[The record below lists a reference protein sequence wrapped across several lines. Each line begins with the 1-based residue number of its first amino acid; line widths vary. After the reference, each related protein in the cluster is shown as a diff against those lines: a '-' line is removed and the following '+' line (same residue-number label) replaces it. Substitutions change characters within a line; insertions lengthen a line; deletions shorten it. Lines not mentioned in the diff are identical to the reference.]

1 MTVARTA
8 LFLLGAAL
16 LEAGG
21 DALIRRGLNDRLYLQ
36 LGLGGVALL
45 AYGVPVNV
53 SGLPFGRMI
62 GSYIALF
69 FLVSQV
75 IGVLI
80 FHDAVDWRMIAGGT
94 FTVAGGCVL
103 LT

>member
-1 MTVARTA
+1 M
-8 LFLLGAAL
+8 
-16 LEAGG
+16 
-21 DALIRRGLNDRLYLQ
+21 NDRLYLL
-36 LGLGGVALL
+36 LGLGGVALV
-45 AYGVPVNV
+45 AYGVVVNV

-75 IGVLI
+75 IAVLA
-80 FHDAVDWRMIAGGT
+80 FHEPIDWRMIAGGT
-94 FTVAGGCVL
+94 LIVAGGCVL